1 MVLQT
6 VLRMTQYI
14 MTKHKNVVLNFG
26 FEQQGDIDAD
36 INDIQLR
43 WLANDKV
50 EWKKV
55 KHASQHSE

>member
-50 EWKKV
+50 E
-55 KHASQHSE
+55 